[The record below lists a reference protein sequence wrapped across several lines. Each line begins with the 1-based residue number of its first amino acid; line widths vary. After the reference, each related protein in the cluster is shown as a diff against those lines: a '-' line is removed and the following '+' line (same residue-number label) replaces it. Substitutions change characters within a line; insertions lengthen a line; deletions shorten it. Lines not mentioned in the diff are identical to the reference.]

1 MRRFIYFTKLA
12 LPLLCLLLSCCGVED
27 PSEPPQ
33 VTLVSI
39 SEGQEV
45 LDGTPIIVQFSKV
58 MERVSINV
66 SDVKGTTT
74 LDELS
79 RTATWEP
86 EQSMSPGPHKLTI
99 SGEDTYGLELDA
111 VSINFSVEDSNG
123 SGVNL
128 ADLYISEFSLDPE
141 VPTQGEPV
149 KVRIGVYNKGQ
160 KRAGGFY
167 VQWFPGENF
176 VVGIAEWRY
185 EEMAARGGRI
195 INYIYEGY
203 PSWYPK
209 IDTKV
214 VVDPKD
220 EVKEADEDNN
230 IFRTTISVEKK
241 E

>member
-1 MRRFIYFTKLA
+1 MWRFISVTKLA
-12 LPLLCLLLSCCGVED
+12 FPLLCLLLSCCGAED

-45 LDGTPIIVQFSKV
+45 LDGTPIIAKFSKV
-58 MERVSINV
+58 MDRVSIDV
-66 SDVKGTTT
+66 SDVNGTTT
-74 LDELS
+74 LDELG
-79 RTATWEP
+79 RLATWEP
-86 EQSMSPGPHKLTI
+86 LQSMSPGSHELMI
-99 SGEDTYGLELDA
+99 SGEDTYGLELDT
-111 VSINFSVEDSNG
+111 VSIKFNVEDSNG

-160 KRAGGFY
+160 KRAGAFD

-209 IDTKV
+209 IETKV
-214 VVDPKD
+214 VVDSEG
-220 EVKEADEDNN
+220 EVKESDEDNN
-230 IFRTTISVEKK
+230 IFRTTISVKKK

>member
-1 MRRFIYFTKLA
+1 MRRFIYFTKLT

-33 VTLVSI
+33 VTLLSI

-45 LDGTPIIVQFSKV
+45 LDGTPITVKFSKR

-66 SDVKGTTT
+66 SNVNGTTT

-86 EQSMSPGPHKLTI
+86 LQSMSPGPHTLTI
-99 SGEDTYGLELDA
+99 NGEDTYGLELDV
-111 VSINFSVEDSNG
+111 VSINFSVEDS
-123 SGVNL
+123 GVSL

-149 KVRIGVYNKGQ
+149 KVRIGLYNKGQ

-176 VVGIAEWRY
+176 VNFMEWRIDG
-185 EEMAARGGRI
+185 MAARGGRI
-195 INYIYEGY
+195 IDYTYEGY

-209 IDTKV
+209 IGTKV
-214 VVDPKD
+214 VVDPND
-220 EVKEADEDNN
+220 EVEETDEDNN
-230 IFRTTISVEKK
+230 TFVTTISVKKK